1 MTVAPPRALGAVAL
15 VLALAGCSVV
25 DVVRRSP
32 PPRPTPTPPPAAFE
46 LRSSVVR
53 VPVDFRARTVSF
65 LDARFGAA
73 LFTKCS
79 LPKRRVGNHND
90 CTARLFVTDDGG
102 GSWVARDHPEPVADG
117 HQLTLGAAGQVA
129 LLAEPRHWYL
139 SSDGGRTFRPS
150 AVDPLPAEY
159 EICCDR
165 EPEREVLRSGRPLPA
180 APALS
185 QPLTSVLA
193 RPGRDLWVAGAEG
206 TAVSGDDGRSWTTVV
221 VPGRKADV
229 TQLTLRASAD
239 NEDVWLLAG
248 TVAPRA
254 YPQIWRLDGGAW
266 LPVEAEGHP
275 RDSISAA
282 PVGGGALA
290 VSTPSGIGLV
300 APGQGWR
307 PTDWPARGLLRTL
320 RDGSLLARDDLTGA
334 LWLGPG
340 GGARRAWIKLELRPE
355 P

>member
-1 MTVAPPRALGAVAL
+1 MTVAPPRALGAVAV
-15 VLALAGCSVV
+15 VLALAGCSAVEGAQ
-25 DVVRRSP
+25 RG
-32 PPRPTPTPPPAAFE
+32 TPPPSTEFE
-46 LRSSVVR
+46 LRSRAVR
-53 VPVDFRARTVSF
+53 VPEGFQARTVSF
-65 LDARFGAA
+65 VDARFGAA

-79 LPKRRVGNHND
+79 LPKQQVDNHGD
-90 CTARLFVTDDGG
+90 CTARLFVTSDGG
-102 GSWVARDHPEPVADG
+102 DNWVPREHPEPVADR
-117 HQLTLGAAGQVA
+117 HQLKLGAAGQLA
-129 LLAEPRHWYL
+129 LLAEPQRWYL
-139 SSDGGRTFRPS
+139 SDDGGRTFRPS

-180 APALS
+180 APDLS

-206 TAVSGDDGRSWTTVV
+206 TAVSGDDGRSWTNVV
-221 VPGRKADV
+221 VPGRQPDV
-229 TQLTLRASAD
+229 TRLTLQASAD

-266 LPVEAEGHP
+266 LPVEAAGHP

-282 PVGGGALA
+282 AVGGGALA

-320 RDGSLLARDDLTGA
+320 RDGTLLAHDDLTGA
-334 LWLGPG
+334 RWLGPG
-340 GGARRAWIKLELRPE
+340 GGTRRAWIKLELRAE
-355 P
+355 S